1 MALYDQ
7 YKDAAEAIDD
17 AEYGVAF
24 LVQPDGQFEQ
34 LDEDAHYTLHWH
46 GTDEQGR
53 DILKDEYDGD
63 VTDWEIATGM
73 TGQYSYNG
81 PLMHESEY
89 FGEGVLASLMEDR
102 TEPLV
107 VALAVVGDYSDEAF
121 ADEDSEDLGAPFSWV
136 ILYREPDSL

>member
-1 MALYDQ
+1 MALYGK
-7 YKDAAEAIDD
+7 YRDASLAIDD

-34 LDEDAHYTLHWH
+34 MDESAHYSLHWH
-46 GTDEQGR
+46 GVDEQGR
-53 DILKDEYDGD
+53 DILKDEDDGD

-73 TGQYSYNG
+73 TGQYGYNG